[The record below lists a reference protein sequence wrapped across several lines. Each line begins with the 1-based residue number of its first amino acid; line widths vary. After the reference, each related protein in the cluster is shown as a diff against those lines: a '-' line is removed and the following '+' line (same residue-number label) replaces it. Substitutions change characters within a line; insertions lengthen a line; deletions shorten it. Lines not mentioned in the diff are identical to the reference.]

1 MKAEV
6 SFRIRSSLKKVPF
19 VYFLNAALKARHNTT
34 RMALLYR
41 KYQEKAQ
48 AAGIRYSESEMKD
61 LVRERLARRGIISS
75 PSRGRMRIFWVGSH
89 YEQDMSGF
97 LKGLESFGE
106 VVTFRNARGMYGLEY
121 PDIYDR
127 RLSSPDVVKRNSDR
141 LLLQVEEAHRK
152 APIHVLMGQMWANVL
167 DADALV
173 GVQRMG
179 ISTVNISMD
188 DKLPVHW
195 DYYKGRRMG
204 SVGLTGG
211 LDLVLTTSPDTCP
224 WYVTEGCPA
233 IYWPLASDPE
243 LFYPRPE
250 KVHDVVFVGGKYG
263 SRGKLVHELTAAGIK
278 VDAFG
283 PGWPNGFIDA
293 KRISEVFGQA
303 KIILG
308 SGYVGYNTNILT
320 IKLRDFDATM
330 SGALYITNRNPDL
343 LRLFGEGDEIECY
356 DTIDE
361 CVRKVKFYLGNPDR
375 MEAIAEKG
383 LARARERYT
392 WEMNIA
398 TSLKILG
405 FLQDVNS

>member
-19 VYFLNAALKARHNTT
+19 VYFLNATLKARNNTT

-41 KYQEKAQ
+41 TYREKAQ

-61 LVRERLARRGIISS
+61 IVRTRLARRGIITS
-75 PSRGRMRIFWVGSH
+75 PSRGRLRIFWVGAH
-89 YEQDMSGF
+89 YEQDKSGF

-106 VVTFRNARGMYGLEY
+106 VVTFRNAHGMYGLEY
-121 PDIYDR
+121 PDKYDR
-127 RLSSPDVVKRNSDR
+127 RLSSPDVVKRNSDC
-141 LLLQVEEAHRK
+141 LLLQAEKAHRK

-167 DADALV
+167 DADALA

-179 ISTVNISMD
+179 IPTVNISMD

-195 DYYKGRRMG
+195 DFYKGRRMG
-204 SVGLTGG
+204 SVGLTTG
-211 LDLVLTTSPDTCP
+211 LDLVLTTSPDTCL
-224 WYVTEGCPA
+224 WYLIEGCPA
-233 IYWPLASDPE
+233 IYWPLASDPD
-243 LFYPRPE
+243 LFFPRPE
-250 KVHDVVFVGGKYG
+250 KIFDVVFVGGKYG
-263 SRGKLVHELTAAGIK
+263 MREKLVDALISADIK

-308 SGYVGYNTNILT
+308 SGYVGYNADILT

-330 SGALYITNRNPDL
+330 SGALYLTNRNPDL
-343 LRLFGEGDEIECY
+343 LLLFSEGTEIECY
-356 DTIDE
+356 DTTEE
-361 CVRKVKFYLGNPDR
+361 CIRKAKYYLANPSKR
-375 MEAIAEKG
+375 EALAEAG
-383 LARARERYT
+383 LRKCRENHSWRR
-392 WEMNIA
+392 NLLNV
-398 TSLKILG
+398 LKILN
-405 FLQDVNS
+405 LA